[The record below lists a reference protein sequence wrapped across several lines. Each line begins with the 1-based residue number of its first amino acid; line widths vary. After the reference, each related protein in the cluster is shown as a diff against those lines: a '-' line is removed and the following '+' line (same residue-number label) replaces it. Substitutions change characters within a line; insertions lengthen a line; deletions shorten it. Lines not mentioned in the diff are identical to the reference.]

1 MEIEEKAGEKMNKD
15 TEKKEETKSNRSQS
29 PSRSNSNDPMDNELP
44 VKSPIKPNESDEIS
58 NTKDGNLTIDQN
70 GQTKKYIIPTQIQK
84 DEEENQ

>member
-1 MEIEEKAGEKMNKD
+1 
-15 TEKKEETKSNRSQS
+15 
-29 PSRSNSNDPMDNELP
+29 MDNEPP
-44 VKSPIKPNESDEIS
+44 VKSPIKPNETDEIS